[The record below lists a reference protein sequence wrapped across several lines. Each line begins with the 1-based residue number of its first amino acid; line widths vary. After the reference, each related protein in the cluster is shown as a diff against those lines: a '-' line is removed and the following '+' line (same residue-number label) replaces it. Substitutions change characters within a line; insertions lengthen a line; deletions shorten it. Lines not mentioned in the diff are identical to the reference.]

1 MISHK
6 IKKKPENRSSN
17 TSRSESFSMGDG
29 SVQYSAKLK
38 VLSETGLVIGSGV
51 GMTGKEVVVGGG
63 GGGTLTKLVKN
74 LLLENQP
81 NSFVI
86 GGG

>member
-1 MISHK
+1 
-6 IKKKPENRSSN
+6 
-17 TSRSESFSMGDG
+17 MGDG

-63 GGGTLTKLVKN
+63 TLKKLVKN

>member
-1 MISHK
+1 
-6 IKKKPENRSSN
+6 
-17 TSRSESFSMGDG
+17 MGDG

-38 VLSETGLVIGSGV
+38 VLSETGLCSGV
-51 GMTGKEVVVGGG
+51 GMTGKEVVG
-63 GGGTLTKLVKN
+63 GGGTLKKLVKN

>member
-6 IKKKPENRSSN
+6 IKKKPEKRSSN
-17 TSRSESFSMGDG
+17 ISRSESFSMGDG
-29 SVQYSAKLK
+29 SVQYSEKLK
-38 VLSETGLVIGSGV
+38 VFSETGLVIGSGV
-51 GMTGKEVVVGGG
+51 GMTGKEVVG
-63 GGGTLTKLVKN
+63 GGGTLKKLVKN

>member
-1 MISHK
+1 
-6 IKKKPENRSSN
+6 
-17 TSRSESFSMGDG
+17 MGDG

-38 VLSETGLVIGSGV
+38 VLSETGLVIGSRV

-63 GGGTLTKLVKN
+63 TLKKLVKN

>member
-1 MISHK
+1 
-6 IKKKPENRSSN
+6 
-17 TSRSESFSMGDG
+17 MGDG

-51 GMTGKEVVVGGG
+51 GMTGKEVVGGG
-63 GGGTLTKLVKN
+63 DGTLKKLVKN

>member
-6 IKKKPENRSSN
+6 INKKPENRSSN

-51 GMTGKEVVVGGG
+51 GITGKEVVVGGG
-63 GGGTLTKLVKN
+63 GTLKKLVKN